1 MADGSHGVSI
11 SCGKYITQFGFCQ
24 VFCIQKHKISYLC
37 RTLTPKKYYNQMT
50 KKLINMIA
58 LSMITLASCTSKNE
72 LKTEAEPKNPF
83 LTEYTTPFQVP
94 PFDQIK
100 NEHYLPAFEA
110 GMKEQLAEVEAIV
123 SNAET
128 PTFQNTI
135 LPFDKSG
142 ETLDRV
148 SNVFFNL
155 NECLTNDEM
164 IKIAETVLPLLSKHS
179 DSIMMNPKLFERID
193 YVYQHR
199 NEMGLDGQQI
209 RVVEKYEQDFVRNG
223 AALPADKQAEL
234 SKINE
239 QLSTLSLQ
247 FGNNLLK
254 ENANYKLVIENEADL
269 AGLPQ
274 TSIDAAAEQAKND
287 SLEGK
292 WVFTL
297 SKPSLIPFLQFS
309 ERRDLREQMYKA
321 YYNRGD
327 NNNANDNKQ
336 LINEMVKLRV
346 QKAKLFGYDNY
357 ADYVLAVNM
366 AKDSKTVDKF
376 LIDIFNPAQ
385 QLAKKELAEMQAI
398 ADEEGAN
405 IKLEGWDWWYYA
417 EKLRKAKYAFD
428 ENQIKPYLTVDNVRN
443 GMFMA
448 ANKLYGVTFTQNT
461 NLPVY
466 YPGVETYEVKEA
478 NGDFLGILYMDYYP
492 RESKSGG
499 AWCTSFRESGHDIN
513 GKKIYPVVSLVMNFT
528 PASGDTPALLTWD
541 ETETMWHEF
550 GHSLHAFFSDGL
562 YSRTCGNV
570 PHDYVEMPSQ
580 IMENWVAEPE
590 VIRMYA
596 KHYQTGEPMPD
607 SLITKI
613 ENSALFNQGFMTT
626 ELIAASILDMKFH
639 EITSIDEIKN
649 LDVDAFEKQ
658 QMDAIGLMPEILP
671 RYRSTN
677 FSHIFNGGYSAGY
690 YAYTWAE
697 VLDKDA
703 FNYFKSS
710 GDLFNPELAAKFRK
724 HCLQECGNDE
734 GMVQYRKFRGQD
746 PDYEPYLK
754 ARGLE

>member
-1 MADGSHGVSI
+1 M
-11 SCGKYITQFGFCQ
+11 
-24 VFCIQKHKISYLC
+24 
-37 RTLTPKKYYNQMT
+37 N

-58 LSMITLASCTSKNE
+58 LSVITLASCTNE
-72 LKTEAEPKNPF
+72 PQPQPKVENPNPF
-83 LTEYTTPFQVP
+83 LSEYTTPFQVP

-123 SNAET
+123 NNTEEA
-128 PTFQNTI
+128 TFENTI
-135 LPFDKSG
+135 LPYDKSG
-142 ETLDRV
+142 QTLSRV

-164 IKIAETVLPLLSKHS
+164 VAIAEQVLPMLSKHS
-179 DSIMMNPKLFERID
+179 DAIMMNPKLFERID

-199 NEMGLDGQQI
+199 NETGLDDQQI
-209 RVVEKYEQDFVRNG
+209 RVVEKYHQDFMRHG
-223 AALPADKQAEL
+223 AGLNAEQQAEL
-234 SKINE
+234 SRINE

-254 ENANYKLVIENEADL
+254 ENAGYKLVIENEADL

-274 TSIDAAAEQAKND
+274 TSIDAAAEQAKAEGM
-287 SLEGK
+287 EGK

-297 SKPSLIPFLQFS
+297 SKPSLIPFLQFADN
-309 ERRDLREQMYKA
+309 RDLREQMYKA

-327 NNNANDNKQ
+327 NNNEYDNKK
-336 LINEMVKLRV
+336 LINEMCKLRV
-346 QKAKLFGYDNY
+346 QKAKLFGFDNY
-357 ADYVLAVNM
+357 ADYVLDINM

-385 QLAKKELAEMQAI
+385 KLAKKELAEMQAI
-398 ADEEGAN
+398 ADKEGAN

-417 EKLRKAKYAFD
+417 EKLRKAKYDFD
-428 ENQIKPYLTVDNVRN
+428 ENYIKPYLTVDNVRN
-443 GMFMA
+443 GMFDA
-448 ANKLYGVTFTQNT
+448 ANKLYGISFTKNET
-461 NLPVY
+461 LPIY

-478 NGDFLGILYMDYYP
+478 NGDFLGILYLDYYP

-513 GKKIYPVVSLVMNFT
+513 GKKIYPVISLVMNFT

-562 YSRTCGNV
+562 YTRTCGNV

-596 KHYQTGEPMPD
+596 KHYKTGEVMPD

-626 ELIAASILDMKFH
+626 ELIAASILDMKYH
-639 EITSIDEIKN
+639 ELTEAQE

-658 QMDAIGLMPEILP
+658 QMDAISLMPEILP

-710 GDLFNPELAAKFRK
+710 GDLFNQELAASFRK
-724 HCLQECGNDE
+724 NCLQECGNDE

-754 ARGLE
+754 ARGLK

>member
-1 MADGSHGVSI
+1 M
-11 SCGKYITQFGFCQ
+11 
-24 VFCIQKHKISYLC
+24 
-37 RTLTPKKYYNQMT
+37 N
-50 KKLINMIA
+50 KKLIKMIA
-58 LSMITLASCTSKNE
+58 LSAITLAACSSNNE
-72 LKTEAEPKNPF
+72 PKTETESLNPF

-110 GMKEQLAEVEAIV
+110 GIAEQQAEVEAI
-123 SNAET
+123 SNNTEPA
-128 PTFQNTI
+128 TFENTI

-142 ETLDRV
+142 QTLDRV

-155 NECLTNDEM
+155 NECLTDDEM
-164 IKIAETVLPLLSKHS
+164 MAIAEQVLPLLSKHS
-179 DSIMMNPKLFERID
+179 DAIMMNPKLFERID
-193 YVYQHR
+193 HVYQHR
-199 NEMGLDGQQI
+199 NEMGLDNQQI
-209 RVVEKYEQDFVRNG
+209 RVVEKYHQDFIRSG
-223 AALPADKQAEL
+223 AGLNAEQQAEL
-234 SKINE
+234 SQINE

-247 FGNNLLK
+247 YGNNLLK
-254 ENANYKLVIENEADL
+254 ENSGYKLVIEDEKDL

-274 TSIDAAAEQAKND
+274 TSIDAAAEQAKNEGM
-287 SLEGK
+287 EGK
-292 WVFTL
+292 WMFTL
-297 SKPSLIPFLQFS
+297 SKPSLIPFLQFADNRS
-309 ERRDLREQMYKA
+309 LREQMYRA

-327 NNNANDNKQ
+327 NNNEYDNKQ
-336 LINEMVKLRV
+336 LVNEMVNLRV
-346 QKAKLFGYDNY
+346 KKAKLFGYDNY

-366 AKDSKTVDKF
+366 AQDSKTVDKF

-385 QLAKKELAEMQAI
+385 QLAQKELAEMQAI
-398 ADEEGAN
+398 ADTEGAN
-405 IKLEGWDWWYYA
+405 FKLAGWDWWYYA
-417 EKLRKAKYAFD
+417 EKLRKAKYDFD
-428 ENQIKPYLTVDNVRN
+428 ENYIKPYLTVDNVRN

-448 ANKLYGVTFTQNT
+448 ANKLYGITFTQNT

-466 YPGVETYEVKEA
+466 FPGVETYEVKEA

-499 AWCTSFRESGHDIN
+499 AWCTSFRESGYDIN

-562 YSRTCGNV
+562 YDRTCGNV
-570 PHDYVEMPSQ
+570 PHDYVELPSQ

-596 KHYQTGEPMPD
+596 KHYKTGEVMPD
-607 SLITKI
+607 SLIAKI

-626 ELIAASILDMKFH
+626 ELIAASILDMKYH
-639 EITSIDEIKN
+639 ELTEPQT
-649 LDVDAFEKQ
+649 LDVDTFEQQ
-658 QMDAIGLMPEILP
+658 QMNAIGLMSEILP

-677 FSHIFNGGYSAGY
+677 FSHIFSGGYSAGY

-703 FNYFKSS
+703 FNYFKTS
-710 GDLFNPELAAKFRK
+710 GNLFNPELATSFRK
-724 HCLQECGNDE
+724 NCLQECGNDE

-746 PDYEPYLK
+746 PDNEPYLR
-754 ARGLE
+754 ARGLK

>member
-1 MADGSHGVSI
+1 
-11 SCGKYITQFGFCQ
+11 
-24 VFCIQKHKISYLC
+24 
-37 RTLTPKKYYNQMT
+37 
-50 KKLINMIA
+50 MIA
-58 LSMITLASCTSKNE
+58 LSVITLASCTSTKDNQ
-72 LKTEAEPKNPF
+72 TEATTTNPF
-83 LTEYTTPFQVP
+83 LTEYTTPFHVP

-100 NEHYLPAFEA
+100 NEHYMPAFEA
-110 GMKEQLAEVEAIV
+110 GMAEQQAEIDAIV
-123 SNAET
+123 NNPET
-128 PTFQNTI
+128 PTFENTI
-135 LPFDKSG
+135 LPYDKSG
-142 ETLDRV
+142 ETLERV

-155 NECLTNDEM
+155 NECLTDDEM
-164 IKIAETVLPLLSKHS
+164 VSIAEQVLPLLSKHS
-179 DSIMMNPKLFERID
+179 DAIMMNPKLFERID

-199 NEMGLDGQQI
+199 NEMGLDDQQI

-234 SKINE
+234 SQINE

-254 ENANYKLVIENEADL
+254 ENANFKLVIDNEADL

-274 TSIDAAAEQAKND
+274 TSIDAAAEQAKAD
-287 SLEGK
+287 GMEGK

-297 SKPSLIPFLQFS
+297 SKPSLIPFLQFADN
-309 ERRDLREQMYKA
+309 RDLREKMYTA

-327 NNNANDNKQ
+327 NNNEYDNKK
-336 LINEMVKLRV
+336 LIKEMVNLRLK
-346 QKAKLFGYDNY
+346 KAQLFGFDNY
-357 ADYVLAVNM
+357 ADYVLDVNM

-385 QLAKKELAEMQAI
+385 DLAKRELAEMQAI
-398 ADEEGAN
+398 ADKEGAN
-405 IKLEGWDWWYYA
+405 FKLKGWDWWYYA
-417 EKLRKAKYAFD
+417 EKLRKAKYDFD
-428 ENQIKPYLTVDNVRN
+428 ENYIKPYLTVDNVRE

-448 ANKLYGVTFTQNT
+448 ANKLYGITFTQNT

-499 AWCTSFRESGHDIN
+499 AWCTSFRESGYDIN

-596 KHYQTGEPMPD
+596 KHYKTGEPMPD
-607 SLITKI
+607 SLINKI

-626 ELIAASILDMKFH
+626 ELIAASILDMKYH
-639 EITSIDEIKN
+639 EITSLDEIN
-649 LDVDAFEKQ
+649 ALDVDAFEKK

-677 FSHIFNGGYSAGY
+677 FAHIFNGGYCAGY

-703 FNYFKSS
+703 FNYFKTS
-710 GDLFNPELAAKFRK
+710 GDLFNPELAASFRLN
-724 HCLQECGNDE
+724 CLQECGNDE

-754 ARGLE
+754 ARGLK

>member
-1 MADGSHGVSI
+1 
-11 SCGKYITQFGFCQ
+11 
-24 VFCIQKHKISYLC
+24 
-37 RTLTPKKYYNQMT
+37 
-50 KKLINMIA
+50 MIA
-58 LSMITLASCTSKNE
+58 LSVIVLASCNSKNE
-72 LKTEAEPKNPF
+72 PKPEAEAPNPF

-100 NEHYLPAFEA
+100 NKHYLLAFEA

-123 SNAET
+123 NNEET
-128 PTFQNTI
+128 PTFENTI

-142 ETLDRV
+142 EILDRV

-164 IKIAETVLPLLSKHS
+164 IAIAEEVLPLLSKHS
-179 DSIMMNPKLFERID
+179 DSITMNPKLFERID

-199 NEMGLDGQQI
+199 NESGLDDQQI
-209 RVVEKYEQDFVRNG
+209 RVVEKYHQDFVRSG
-223 AALPADKQAEL
+223 AALPTDMQEEL

-254 ENANYKLVIENEADL
+254 ENANFKLIIEEEKDL

-274 TSIDAAAEQAKND
+274 GSIDAAAEQAQKD
-287 SLEGK
+287 GMDGK

-297 SKPSLIPFLQFS
+297 SKPSLIPFLQYA
-309 ERRDLREQMYKA
+309 ENRDLREQIYKA

-327 NNNANDNKQ
+327 NGNEYDNKA
-336 LINEMVKLRV
+336 LIKQMLDLRLK
-346 QKAKLFGYDNY
+346 KAQLFGYENY

-385 QLAKKELAEMQAI
+385 ELAKRELAEMQAI
-398 ADEEGAN
+398 ADAEGASY
-405 IKLEGWDWWYYA
+405 KLKGWDWWYYA
-417 EKLRKAKYAFD
+417 EKLRNAKYNFD

-448 ANKLYGVTFTQNT
+448 ANKLYGVTFAKNE

-478 NGDFLGILYMDYYP
+478 NGDFLGILYLDYYP

-513 GKKIYPVVSLVMNFT
+513 GNKIYPVVSLVMNFT
-528 PASGDTPALLTWD
+528 PASGNTPALLTWD

-562 YSRTCGNV
+562 YDRTCGNV
-570 PHDYVEMPSQ
+570 PHDYVELPSQ

-596 KHYQTGEPMPD
+596 KHYQTSEVMPD
-607 SLITKI
+607 SLIEKI
-613 ENSALFNQGFMTT
+613 ENSTLFNQGFMTT

-639 EITSIDEIKN
+639 EITSIDEIKTM
-649 LDVDAFEKQ
+649 DVDAFEKQ

-677 FSHIFNGGYSAGY
+677 FAHIFNGGYCAGY

-703 FNYFKSS
+703 FNYFKTS
-710 GDLFNPELAAKFRK
+710 GNLFNPELAASFRK
-724 HCLQECGNDE
+724 NCLQECGNDE

-754 ARGLE
+754 ARGLK

>member
-1 MADGSHGVSI
+1 M
-11 SCGKYITQFGFCQ
+11 
-24 VFCIQKHKISYLC
+24 
-37 RTLTPKKYYNQMT
+37 N

-58 LSMITLASCTSKNE
+58 LSVIVLASCTSKPE
-72 LKTEAEPKNPF
+72 QKPEAEKPNPF
-83 LTEYTTPFQVP
+83 LSEYTTPFQVP

-100 NEHYLPAFEA
+100 NEQYLPAFEA
-110 GMKEQLAEVEAIV
+110 GIAEQQAEIDAIV
-123 SNAET
+123 NNAET
-128 PTFQNTI
+128 PTFENTI
-135 LPFDKSG
+135 LPYDKSG
-142 ETLDRV
+142 QTLNRV

-164 IKIAETVLPLLSKHS
+164 VAIAEQVLPMLSKHS
-179 DSIMMNPKLFERID
+179 DAIMMNPKLFERID
-193 YVYQHR
+193 YVFQHR
-199 NEMGLDGQQI
+199 NEMGLDDQQI
-209 RVVEKYEQDFVRNG
+209 RVVEKYHQDFMRHG
-223 AALPADKQAEL
+223 AGLNAEQQAEL
-234 SKINE
+234 SQINE

-254 ENANYKLVIENEADL
+254 ENAGYKLVIENEADL

-274 TSIDAAAEQAKND
+274 TSIDAAAEQAKAD
-287 SLEGK
+287 GMEGK

-297 SKPSLIPFLQFS
+297 SKPSLIPFLQFADK
-309 ERRDLREQMYKA
+309 RDLREQMYKA

-327 NNNANDNKQ
+327 NNNEYDNKK
-336 LINEMVKLRV
+336 LVNEMCKLRV
-346 QKAKLFGYDNY
+346 QKAKLFGFDNY
-357 ADYVLAVNM
+357 ADYVLDVNM

-385 QLAKKELAEMQAI
+385 KLAKKELAEMQAI
-398 ADEEGAN
+398 ADKEGAN

-417 EKLRKAKYAFD
+417 EKLRKAKYDFD
-428 ENQIKPYLTVDNVRN
+428 ENYIKPYLTVDNVRD
-443 GMFMA
+443 GMFLA
-448 ANKLYGVTFTQNT
+448 ARMLYGVTFTQNET
-461 NLPVY
+461 LPIY

-478 NGDFLGILYMDYYP
+478 NGDLLGILYMDYYP

-562 YSRTCGNV
+562 YTRTCGNV

-596 KHYQTGEPMPD
+596 KHYQTGEVMPD
-607 SLITKI
+607 SLIAKI

-626 ELIAASILDMKFH
+626 ELIAASILDMKYH
-639 EITSIDEIKN
+639 ELTEPQD

-677 FSHIFNGGYSAGY
+677 FAHIFNGGYSAGY

-710 GDLFNPELAAKFRK
+710 GDLFNPDLAASFRK
-724 HCLQECGNDE
+724 NCLQECGNDE

-754 ARGLE
+754 ARGLK

>member
-1 MADGSHGVSI
+1 MA
-11 SCGKYITQFGFCQ
+11 
-24 VFCIQKHKISYLC
+24 
-37 RTLTPKKYYNQMT
+37 

-58 LSMITLASCTSKNE
+58 LSVITLASCTSKNE
-72 LKTEAEPKNPF
+72 PKTEAEPKNPF

-110 GMKEQLAEVEAIV
+110 GMNEQLAEVEAIV

-164 IKIAETVLPLLSKHS
+164 IKIAEQVLPMLSKHS

-199 NEMGLDGQQI
+199 NEMGLDDQQI

-223 AALPADKQAEL
+223 AALPADKQEEL

-254 ENANYKLVIENEADL
+254 ENAGYKLVIENKEDL

-274 TSIDAAAEQAKND
+274 TSIDAAAEQAKSD
-287 SLEGK
+287 GMEGK

-327 NNNANDNKQ
+327 NNNEYDNKK

-346 QKAKLFGYDNY
+346 QKAKLFGFDNY

-398 ADEEGAN
+398 ADAEGAG

-528 PASGDTPALLTWD
+528 PASGGTPALLTWD

-639 EITSIDEIKN
+639 ELTEVKD
-649 LDVDAFEKQ
+649 LDVDAFEKE

-710 GDLFNPELAAKFRK
+710 GDLFNPELAASFRK
-724 HCLQECGNDE
+724 NCLQECGNDE

-754 ARGLE
+754 ARGLK

>member
-1 MADGSHGVSI
+1 MQPRKHTKFQYNDQKTYQHDRI
-11 SCGKYITQFGFCQ
+11 KRHHIGFL
-24 VFCIQKHKISYLC
+24 HLEA
-37 RTLTPKKYYNQMT
+37 RT
-50 KKLINMIA
+50 
-58 LSMITLASCTSKNE
+58 KNRGRQ
-72 LKTEAEPKNPF
+72 PNPF
-83 LTEYTTPFQVP
+83 LSEYTTPFQVP

-100 NEHYLPAFEA
+100 NEHYMPAFEA
-110 GMKEQLAEVEAIV
+110 GIKEQQTEVEDIV
-123 SNAET
+123 NNAET
-128 PTFQNTI
+128 PTFENTI

-142 ETLDRV
+142 QTLNRV

-164 IKIAETVLPLLSKHS
+164 IAIAEQVLPMLSKHS
-179 DSIMMNPKLFERID
+179 DAIMMNPKLFERID

-199 NEMGLDGQQI
+199 NEMGLDDQQI

-223 AALPADKQAEL
+223 AALPVDKQEEL

-254 ENANYKLVIENEADL
+254 ENAGYKLVIENETDL

-274 TSIDAAAEQAKND
+274 TSIDAAAEQAKAEGM
-287 SLEGK
+287 EGK

-297 SKPSLIPFLQFS
+297 SKPSLIPFLQFADN
-309 ERRDLREQMYKA
+309 RDLREQMYKA

-327 NNNANDNKQ
+327 NGNEYDNKN
-336 LINEMVKLRV
+336 LINEMCKLRV
-346 QKAKLFGYDNY
+346 QKAKLFGFDNY
-357 ADYVLAVNM
+357 ADYVLDVNM

-398 ADEEGAN
+398 AKAEGAN
-405 IKLEGWDWWYYA
+405 FKLEGWDWWYYA
-417 EKLRKAKYAFD
+417 EKLRKAKYDFD
-428 ENQIKPYLTVDNVRN
+428 ENYIKPYLTVDNVRN
-443 GMFMA
+443 GMFTA
-448 ANKLYGVTFTQNT
+448 ANKLYGITFTQNT
-461 NLPVY
+461 NLPIY

-478 NGDFLGILYMDYYP
+478 NGDFLGILYLDYYP
-492 RESKSGG
+492 RDSKSGG

-562 YSRTCGNV
+562 YCRTCGDV

-596 KHYQTGEPMPD
+596 KHYQTGEVMPD
-607 SLITKI
+607 SLIAKI

-639 EITSIDEIKN
+639 ELTEPQDLN
-649 LDVDAFEKQ
+649 VDAFEKQ

-710 GDLFNPELAAKFRK
+710 GNLFNPELAASFRK
-724 HCLQECGNDE
+724 NCLQECGNDE

-746 PDYEPYLK
+746 PEYEPYLK
-754 ARGLE
+754 ARGLK

>member
-1 MADGSHGVSI
+1 
-11 SCGKYITQFGFCQ
+11 
-24 VFCIQKHKISYLC
+24 
-37 RTLTPKKYYNQMT
+37 MT
-50 KKLINMIA
+50 KKIINMIA
-58 LSMITLASCTSKNE
+58 LSVITLASCTSKNE
-72 LKTEAEPKNPF
+72 PKTETENTNPF
-83 LTEYTTPFQVP
+83 LTEYTTPYQVP

-110 GMKEQLAEVEAIV
+110 GMAEQMSQVQTIV
-123 SNAET
+123 NNTEPA
-128 PTFQNTI
+128 TFANTI

-142 ETLDRV
+142 EILDRV

-164 IKIAETVLPLLSKHS
+164 IAIAEQVLPMLSKHS
-179 DSIMMNPKLFERID
+179 DAIMMNPKLFERID

-199 NEMGLDGQQI
+199 NEMGLDDQQI
-209 RVVEKYEQDFVRNG
+209 RVVEKYHQDFVRSG
-223 AALPADKQAEL
+223 AGLTEEQQAEL
-234 SKINE
+234 SQINE

-254 ENANYKLVIENEADL
+254 ENANFKLVINDEKHL

-274 TSIDAAAEQAKND
+274 TSIDAAAEQAKAD
-287 SLEGK
+287 GMEGK

-297 SKPSLIPFLQFS
+297 SKPSLIPFLQFA
-309 ERRDLREQMYKA
+309 ENRDLREKMYKA

-327 NNNANDNKQ
+327 NNNEYDNKKI
-336 LINEMVKLRV
+336 INEMVNLRV
-346 QKAKLFGYDNY
+346 RKAHLFGYENY

-366 AKDSKTVDKF
+366 AQDSKTVDKF
-376 LIDIFNPAQ
+376 LIDIFKPAQ
-385 QLAKKELAEMQAI
+385 QLAEKELAEMQVI
-398 ADEEGAN
+398 ADKEGAK
-405 IKLEGWDWWYYA
+405 IKLQGWDWWYYA
-417 EKLRKAKYAFD
+417 EKLRKAKYDFD
-428 ENQIKPYLTVDNVRN
+428 ENYIKPYLTVDNVRN

-448 ANKLYGVTFTQNT
+448 ANKLYGITFTQNT
-461 NLPVY
+461 NLPIY
-466 YPGVETYEVKEA
+466 YPGVETYEVREA

-513 GKKIYPVVSLVMNFT
+513 GKKIYPVISLVMNFT

-596 KHYQTGEPMPD
+596 KHYKTGEVMPD
-607 SLITKI
+607 SLINKI

-677 FSHIFNGGYSAGY
+677 FAHIFNGGYSAGY

-710 GDLFNPELAAKFRK
+710 GDLFNPELAASFRK
-724 HCLQECGNDE
+724 NCLQECGNDE

-746 PDYEPYLK
+746 PDYEPYLR
-754 ARGLE
+754 ARGLK

>member
-1 MADGSHGVSI
+1 
-11 SCGKYITQFGFCQ
+11 
-24 VFCIQKHKISYLC
+24 
-37 RTLTPKKYYNQMT
+37 
-50 KKLINMIA
+50 MIA
-58 LSMITLASCTSKNE
+58 LSVITLASCTSKPE
-72 LKTEAEPKNPF
+72 QKAEAERPNPF

-100 NEHYLPAFEA
+100 IEHYLPAFEA

-123 SNAET
+123 NNAE
-128 PTFQNTI
+128 PATFENTI
-135 LPFDKSG
+135 LPYDKSG
-142 ETLDRV
+142 KTLSRV

-164 IKIAETVLPLLSKHS
+164 VAIAEQVLPMLSKHS
-179 DSIMMNPKLFERID
+179 DAIMMNPKLFERID

-199 NEMGLDGQQI
+199 NEMGLDDQQI
-209 RVVEKYEQDFVRNG
+209 RVVEKYHQDFMRHG
-223 AALPADKQAEL
+223 AGLSAEKQAEL
-234 SKINE
+234 SQINE

-254 ENANYKLVIENEADL
+254 ENAGYKLVIENEADL

-274 TSIDAAAEQAKND
+274 SSIDAAAEQAKTD
-287 SLEGK
+287 GMEGK

-297 SKPSLIPFLQFS
+297 SKPSLIPFLQFADN
-309 ERRDLREQMYKA
+309 RDLREQMYKA

-327 NNNANDNKQ
+327 NGNEYDNKS
-336 LINEMVKLRV
+336 LINEMCKLRV
-346 QKAKLFGYDNY
+346 QKAKIFGFDNY
-357 ADYVLAVNM
+357 ADYVLDVNM

-398 ADEEGAN
+398 ADAEGAN

-417 EKLRKAKYAFD
+417 EKLRKAKYDFD
-428 ENQIKPYLTVDNVRN
+428 ENYIKPYLTVDNVRN

-448 ANKLYGVTFTQNT
+448 ANKLYGITFTQNT

-478 NGDFLGILYMDYYP
+478 NGDFLGILYLDYYP

-499 AWCTSFRESGHDIN
+499 AWCTEFRTSGHDID
-513 GKKIYPVVSLVMNFT
+513 GKKIYPVISLVMNFT

-562 YSRTCGNV
+562 YTRTCGNV

-596 KHYQTGEPMPD
+596 KHYKTGEVMPD

-626 ELIAASILDMKFH
+626 ELIAASILDMKYH
-639 EITSIDEIKN
+639 ELTEVQD

-710 GDLFNPELAAKFRK
+710 GNLFNPELAASFRK
-724 HCLQECGNDE
+724 NCLQECGNDE

-754 ARGLE
+754 ARGLK

>member
-1 MADGSHGVSI
+1 M
-11 SCGKYITQFGFCQ
+11 Q
-24 VFCIQKHKISYLC
+24 
-37 RTLTPKKYYNQMT
+37 NMN
-50 KKLINMIA
+50 KKLIKMIA
-58 LSMITLASCTSKNE
+58 LSAITMAACSTVNAP
-72 LKTEAEPKNPF
+72 KTETESPNPF

-110 GMKEQLAEVEAIV
+110 GIAEQLTEVEDICNNPEA
-123 SNAET
+123 A
-128 PTFQNTI
+128 TFQNTI
-135 LPFDKSG
+135 LPYDKSG
-142 ETLDRV
+142 QTLDRV

-164 IKIAETVLPLLSKHS
+164 IAIAKQVLPMLSKHG
-179 DSIMMNPKLFERID
+179 DTIAMNPKLFERID

-199 NEMGLDGQQI
+199 HEMGLDGQQI
-209 RVVEKYEQDFVRNG
+209 RVVEKYHQDFIRNG
-223 AALPADKQAEL
+223 AGLNAEQQAEL
-234 SKINE
+234 SQINE

-247 FGNNLLK
+247 YGNNLLK
-254 ENANYKLVIENEADL
+254 ENSNYKLIIDNEADL

-274 TSIDAAAEQAKND
+274 TSIDAAAEQAKNEGM
-287 SLEGK
+287 EGK

-297 SKPSLIPFLQFS
+297 SKPSLIPFLQFADNRS
-309 ERRDLREQMYKA
+309 LREQMYKA

-327 NNNANDNKQ
+327 NNNEYDNKQ
-336 LINEMVKLRV
+336 LVNEMVNLRV
-346 QKAKLFGYDNY
+346 KKAKLFGYDNY

-366 AKDSKTVDKF
+366 AQDSKTVDKF

-385 QLAKKELAEMQAI
+385 ELAKKELAEMQAI
-398 ADEEGAN
+398 ADAEGDN

-417 EKLRKAKYAFD
+417 EKLRKVKYDFD
-428 ENQIKPYLTVDNVRN
+428 ENYIKPYLTVDNVRE

-448 ANKLYGVTFTQNT
+448 ANKLYGVQFVKNET
-461 NLPVY
+461 LPIY
-466 YPGVETYEVKEA
+466 YPGVATYEVKEA

-499 AWCTSFRESGHDIN
+499 AWCTSFRESGYDIN

-562 YSRTCGNV
+562 YDRTCGNV
-570 PHDYVEMPSQ
+570 PHDYVELPSQ

-596 KHYQTGEPMPD
+596 KHYMTGEVMPD
-607 SLITKI
+607 SLIAKI

-626 ELIAASILDMKFH
+626 ELIAASILDMKYH
-639 EITSIDEIKN
+639 ELTGPQT

-658 QMDAIGLMPEILP
+658 QMEAIGLMPEILP

-677 FSHIFNGGYSAGY
+677 FSHIFSGGYSAGY

-703 FNYFKSS
+703 FNYFKTS
-710 GDLFNPELAAKFRK
+710 GNLFNPELAASFRK
-724 HCLQECGNDE
+724 NCLQECGNDE

-754 ARGLE
+754 ARGLK

>member
-1 MADGSHGVSI
+1 M
-11 SCGKYITQFGFCQ
+11 FLGFRKEKNNI
-24 VFCIQKHKISYLC
+24 FYLC
-37 RTLTPKKYYNQMT
+37 SLENTLNFNIMT

-58 LSMITLASCTSKNE
+58 LSVITLASCTSKPE
-72 LKTEAEPKNPF
+72 QKTEVVAPNPF
-83 LTEYTTPFQVP
+83 LSEYTTPFQVP

-100 NEHYLPAFEA
+100 NEHYMPAFETGIA
-110 GMKEQLAEVEAIV
+110 EQQAEVDAIV
-123 SNAET
+123 NNAET
-128 PTFQNTI
+128 PTFENTI

-142 ETLDRV
+142 QTLNRV

-164 IKIAETVLPLLSKHS
+164 VTIAEQVLPMLSKHS
-179 DSIMMNPKLFERID
+179 DAIMMNPKLFERID

-199 NEMGLDGQQI
+199 NEMGLDDQQI
-209 RVVEKYEQDFVRNG
+209 RVVEKYHQDFVRNG

-234 SKINE
+234 SQINE
-239 QLSTLSLQ
+239 KLSTLSLQ

-254 ENANYKLVIENEADL
+254 ENAGYKLVIENEANL

-274 TSIDAAAEQAKND
+274 TSIDAAAEQAKAEGM
-287 SLEGK
+287 EGK

-297 SKPSLIPFLQFS
+297 SKPSLIPFLQFADN
-309 ERRDLREQMYKA
+309 RDMREQMYKA

-327 NNNANDNKQ
+327 NGNEYDNKQ
-336 LINEMVKLRV
+336 LINEMCKLRV

-366 AKDSKTVDKF
+366 AQDSKTVDKF

-398 ADEEGAN
+398 AKAEGAN
-405 IKLEGWDWWYYA
+405 FKLEGWDWWYYA
-417 EKLRKAKYAFD
+417 EKLRKAKYDFD
-428 ENQIKPYLTVDNVRN
+428 ENYIKPYLTVDNVRN
-443 GMFMA
+443 GMFTA
-448 ANKLYGVTFTQNT
+448 ANKLYGITFTQNT

-478 NGDFLGILYMDYYP
+478 NGDFLGILYMDYFP

-513 GKKIYPVVSLVMNFT
+513 GKKVYPVVSLVMNFT
-528 PASGDTPALLTWD
+528 PASGDIPALLTWD

-562 YSRTCGNV
+562 YTRTCGNV

-596 KHYQTGEPMPD
+596 KHYKTGEVMPD
-607 SLITKI
+607 SLIAKI

-639 EITSIDEIKN
+639 ELTEVQD

-710 GDLFNPELAAKFRK
+710 GDLFNPELAASFRK
-724 HCLQECGNDE
+724 NCLQECGNDE

-754 ARGLE
+754 ARGLKQ

>member
-1 MADGSHGVSI
+1 MA
-11 SCGKYITQFGFCQ
+11 
-24 VFCIQKHKISYLC
+24 
-37 RTLTPKKYYNQMT
+37 

-58 LSMITLASCTSKNE
+58 LSVITLASCSTKNE
-72 LKTEAEPKNPF
+72 PKTEAEPKNPF
-83 LTEYTTPFQVP
+83 LSEYTTPFQVP

-110 GMKEQLAEVEAIV
+110 GMKEQLAEVETIIG
-123 SNAET
+123 NAET

-199 NEMGLDGQQI
+199 NEMGLDDQQI

-223 AALPADKQAEL
+223 AALPADKQEEL

-254 ENANYKLVIENEADL
+254 ENAGYKLVIENEADL

-274 TSIDAAAEQAKND
+274 TSIDAAAEQAKAD
-287 SLEGK
+287 SIEGK

-398 ADEEGAN
+398 ADAEGAN

-428 ENQIKPYLTVDNVRN
+428 ENQIKPYLTIDNVRN

-613 ENSALFNQGFMTT
+613 ENSVLFNQGFMTT
-626 ELIAASILDMKFH
+626 ELIAASILDMKYH
-639 EITSIDEIKN
+639 ELTEVKD
-649 LDVDAFEKQ
+649 LDIDAFEKE

-710 GDLFNPELAAKFRK
+710 GDLFNPELAASFRK
-724 HCLQECGNDE
+724 NCLQECGNDE

-754 ARGLE
+754 ARGLKVTE

>member
-1 MADGSHGVSI
+1 
-11 SCGKYITQFGFCQ
+11 
-24 VFCIQKHKISYLC
+24 
-37 RTLTPKKYYNQMT
+37 MT

-58 LSMITLASCTSKNE
+58 LSVITLASCTSKPE
-72 LKTEAEPKNPF
+72 QKTEVESPNPF

-100 NEHYLPAFEA
+100 NEHYMPAFEA
-110 GMKEQLAEVEAIV
+110 GIAEQQAEVDAIV
-123 SNAET
+123 NNVET
-128 PTFQNTI
+128 PTFENTI

-142 ETLDRV
+142 QTLNRV

-164 IKIAETVLPLLSKHS
+164 IAIAEQVLPMLSKHS
-179 DSIMMNPKLFERID
+179 DAIMMNPKLFERID

-199 NEMGLDGQQI
+199 NEMGLDDQQI
-209 RVVEKYEQDFVRNG
+209 RVVEKYHQDFVRNG

-234 SKINE
+234 SQINE

-254 ENANYKLVIENEADL
+254 ENAGYKLVIENEADL

-274 TSIDAAAEQAKND
+274 TSIDAAAEQAKTD
-287 SLEGK
+287 GMEGK

-297 SKPSLIPFLQFS
+297 SKPSLIPFLQFADN
-309 ERRDLREQMYKA
+309 RDLREQMYKA

-327 NNNANDNKQ
+327 NGNEYDNKQ
-336 LINEMVKLRV
+336 LINEMCKLRV
-346 QKAKLFGYDNY
+346 QKAKLFCYDNY

-366 AKDSKTVDKF
+366 AQDSKTVDKF

-385 QLAKKELAEMQAI
+385 QLAKKELAEMQSI
-398 ADEEGAN
+398 ADKEGAN

-417 EKLRKAKYAFD
+417 EKLRKAKYDFD
-428 ENQIKPYLTVDNVRN
+428 ENYIKPYLTVDNVRN
-443 GMFMA
+443 GMFTA
-448 ANKLYGVTFTQNT
+448 ANKLYGITFTQNT

-478 NGDFLGILYMDYYP
+478 NGDFLGILYMDYFP

-562 YSRTCGNV
+562 YTRTCGNV

-596 KHYQTGEPMPD
+596 KHYKTGEVMPD
-607 SLITKI
+607 SLIAKI

-639 EITSIDEIKN
+639 ELTEVQN

-710 GDLFNPELAAKFRK
+710 GDLFNPELAASFRK
-724 HCLQECGNDE
+724 NCLQECGNDE

-754 ARGLE
+754 ARGLKQ

>member
-1 MADGSHGVSI
+1 MQAKKTTFFIFAREKPTSN
-11 SCGKYITQFGFCQ
+11 
-24 VFCIQKHKISYLC
+24 IQ
-37 RTLTPKKYYNQMT
+37 NMN

-58 LSMITLASCTSKNE
+58 LSVIVLASCTSKPE
-72 LKTEAEPKNPF
+72 QKPEAEKPNPF
-83 LTEYTTPFQVP
+83 LSEYTTPFQG
-94 PFDQIK
+94 I
-100 NEHYLPAFEA
+100 A
-110 GMKEQLAEVEAIV
+110 EQQAEIDAIV
-123 SNAET
+123 NNAET
-128 PTFQNTI
+128 PTFENTI
-135 LPFDKSG
+135 LPYDKSG
-142 ETLDRV
+142 QTLNRV

-164 IKIAETVLPLLSKHS
+164 VAIAEQVLPMLSKHS
-179 DSIMMNPKLFERID
+179 DAIMMNPKLFERID

-199 NEMGLDGQQI
+199 NEMGLDDQQI
-209 RVVEKYEQDFVRNG
+209 RVVEKYHQDFMRHG
-223 AALPADKQAEL
+223 AGLNAEQQAEL
-234 SKINE
+234 SQINE

-254 ENANYKLVIENEADL
+254 ENAGYKLVIENEADL

-274 TSIDAAAEQAKND
+274 TSIDAAAEQAKAD
-287 SLEGK
+287 GMEGK

-297 SKPSLIPFLQFS
+297 SKPSLIPFLQFADN
-309 ERRDLREQMYKA
+309 RDLREQMYKA

-327 NNNANDNKQ
+327 NNNEYDNKK
-336 LINEMVKLRV
+336 LVNEMCKLRV
-346 QKAKLFGYDNY
+346 QNAKLFGFDNY
-357 ADYVLAVNM
+357 ADYVLDVNM

-385 QLAKKELAEMQAI
+385 KLAKKELAEMQAI
-398 ADEEGAN
+398 ADKEGAN

-417 EKLRKAKYAFD
+417 EKLRKAKYDFD
-428 ENQIKPYLTVDNVRN
+428 ENYIKPYLTVDNVRD
-443 GMFMA
+443 GMFLA
-448 ANKLYGVTFTQNT
+448 ARMLYGVTFTQNET
-461 NLPVY
+461 LPIY

-478 NGDFLGILYMDYYP
+478 NGDLLGILYMDYYP

-499 AWCTSFRESGHDIN
+499 AWCTSFRESGYDIN

-562 YSRTCGNV
+562 YTRTCGNV

-596 KHYQTGEPMPD
+596 RHYQTGEVMPD
-607 SLITKI
+607 SLIAKI

-626 ELIAASILDMKFH
+626 ELIAASILDMKYH
-639 EITSIDEIKN
+639 ELTEPQD

-710 GDLFNPELAAKFRK
+710 GDLFNPDLAASFRK
-724 HCLQECGNDE
+724 NCLQECGNDE

-754 ARGLE
+754 ARGLK

>member
-1 MADGSHGVSI
+1 MQTKKATFFIFAREKPTSN
-11 SCGKYITQFGFCQ
+11 
-24 VFCIQKHKISYLC
+24 IQ
-37 RTLTPKKYYNQMT
+37 NMN

-58 LSMITLASCTSKNE
+58 LSVITLASCT
-72 LKTEAEPKNPF
+72 TEPKPQPEVEKPNPF
-83 LTEYTTPFQVP
+83 LSEYTTPFQVP

-123 SNAET
+123 NNAE
-128 PTFQNTI
+128 PATFENTI
-135 LPFDKSG
+135 LPYDKSG
-142 ETLDRV
+142 QTLNRV

-164 IKIAETVLPLLSKHS
+164 VAIAEQVLPLLSKHS

-199 NEMGLDGQQI
+199 NETGLDDQQI
-209 RVVEKYEQDFVRNG
+209 RVVEKYHQDFMRHG
-223 AALPADKQAEL
+223 AGLPADKQAEL
-234 SKINE
+234 SRINE

-254 ENANYKLVIENEADL
+254 ENAGYKLVIENEADL

-274 TSIDAAAEQAKND
+274 TSIDAAAEQAKAEGM
-287 SLEGK
+287 EGK

-297 SKPSLIPFLQFS
+297 SKPSLIPFLQFADNRS
-309 ERRDLREQMYKA
+309 LREQMYKA

-327 NNNANDNKQ
+327 NNNEYDNKK
-336 LINEMVKLRV
+336 LVNEMCKLRV
-346 QKAKLFGYDNY
+346 QKAKLFGFDNY
-357 ADYVLAVNM
+357 ADYVLDVNM

-385 QLAKKELAEMQAI
+385 KLAKKELAEMQAI
-398 ADEEGAN
+398 ADKEGAN

-417 EKLRKAKYAFD
+417 EKLRKAKYDFD
-428 ENQIKPYLTVDNVRN
+428 ENYIKPYLTVDNVRN

-448 ANKLYGVTFTQNT
+448 ANKLYGISFTQNT

-478 NGDFLGILYMDYYP
+478 NGDFLGILYLDYYP

-513 GKKIYPVVSLVMNFT
+513 GKKIYPVISLVMNFT

-562 YSRTCGNV
+562 YTRTCGNV

-596 KHYQTGEPMPD
+596 KHYQTGEVMPD
-607 SLITKI
+607 SLIAKI

-626 ELIAASILDMKFH
+626 ELIAASILDMKYH
-639 EITSIDEIKN
+639 ELTEAQD
-649 LDVDAFEKQ
+649 LDIDAFEKQ

-710 GDLFNPELAAKFRK
+710 GDLFNQELAASFRK
-724 HCLQECGNDE
+724 NCLQECGNDE

-754 ARGLE
+754 ARGLK

>member
-1 MADGSHGVSI
+1 M
-11 SCGKYITQFGFCQ
+11 FLGFRKEKNN
-24 VFCIQKHKISYLC
+24 IIYLC
-37 RTLTPKKYYNQMT
+37 SLENTLNFDIMT

-58 LSMITLASCTSKNE
+58 LSVITLASCTSKPE
-72 LKTEAEPKNPF
+72 QKTEVVAPNPF
-83 LTEYTTPFQVP
+83 LSEYTTPFQVP

-100 NEHYLPAFEA
+100 NEHYMPAFETGIA
-110 GMKEQLAEVEAIV
+110 EQQAEVDAIV
-123 SNAET
+123 NNAET
-128 PTFQNTI
+128 PTFENTI

-142 ETLDRV
+142 QTLNRV

-164 IKIAETVLPLLSKHS
+164 VAIAEQVLPMLSKHS
-179 DSIMMNPKLFERID
+179 DAIMMNPKLFERID
-193 YVYQHR
+193 YVFQHCD
-199 NEMGLDGQQI
+199 EMGLDDQQI
-209 RVVEKYEQDFVRNG
+209 RVVKKYHEDFMRHG
-223 AALPADKQAEL
+223 AGLPADKQAEL
-234 SKINE
+234 SQINE
-239 QLSTLSLQ
+239 RLSTLSLQ

-254 ENANYKLVIENEADL
+254 ENAGYKLVIENEADL

-274 TSIDAAAEQAKND
+274 TSIDAAAEQAKAEGM
-287 SLEGK
+287 EGK

-297 SKPSLIPFLQFS
+297 SKPSLIPFLQFADN
-309 ERRDLREQMYKA
+309 RDMREQMYKA

-327 NNNANDNKQ
+327 NGNEYDNKQ
-336 LINEMVKLRV
+336 LINEMCKLRV

-366 AKDSKTVDKF
+366 AQDSKTVDKF

-385 QLAKKELAEMQAI
+385 QLAKKELAEMQSI
-398 ADEEGAN
+398 ADKEGAN

-417 EKLRKAKYAFD
+417 EKLRKAKYDFD
-428 ENQIKPYLTVDNVRN
+428 ENYIKPYLTVDNVRN
-443 GMFMA
+443 GMFTA
-448 ANKLYGVTFTQNT
+448 ANKLYGITFTQNT

-562 YSRTCGNV
+562 YTRTCGNV

-596 KHYQTGEPMPD
+596 KHYKTGEVMPD
-607 SLITKI
+607 SLIAKI

-626 ELIAASILDMKFH
+626 ELIAASILDMKYH
-639 EITSIDEIKN
+639 ELTEVQD
-649 LDVDAFEKQ
+649 LDIDAFEKQ

-710 GDLFNPELAAKFRK
+710 GNLFNPELAASFRK
-724 HCLQECGNDE
+724 NCLQECGNDE

-754 ARGLE
+754 ARGLK

>member
-1 MADGSHGVSI
+1 M
-11 SCGKYITQFGFCQ
+11 FLGFRKEKNNI
-24 VFCIQKHKISYLC
+24 FYLC
-37 RTLTPKKYYNQMT
+37 SLENTLNFNIMT

-58 LSMITLASCTSKNE
+58 LSVITLASCTSKPE
-72 LKTEAEPKNPF
+72 QKTEVESPNPF

-100 NEHYLPAFEA
+100 NEHYMPAFEA
-110 GMKEQLAEVEAIV
+110 GIKEQQTEVEEIV
-123 SNAET
+123 NNAET
-128 PTFQNTI
+128 PTFENTI

-142 ETLDRV
+142 QTLNRV

-155 NECLTNDEM
+155 NECLTNDDM
-164 IKIAETVLPLLSKHS
+164 VAIAEQVLPMLSKHS
-179 DSIMMNPKLFERID
+179 DAIMMNPKLFERID
-193 YVYQHR
+193 YVFQHCD
-199 NEMGLDGQQI
+199 EMGLDDQQI
-209 RVVEKYEQDFVRNG
+209 RVVKKYHEDFMRHG
-223 AALPADKQAEL
+223 AGLPADKQAEL
-234 SKINE
+234 SQINE
-239 QLSTLSLQ
+239 RLSTLSLQ

-254 ENANYKLVIENEADL
+254 ENAGYKLVIENEADL

-274 TSIDAAAEQAKND
+274 TSIDAAAEQAKTD
-287 SLEGK
+287 GMEGK

-297 SKPSLIPFLQFS
+297 SKPSLIPFLQFADN
-309 ERRDLREQMYKA
+309 RDMREQMYKA

-327 NNNANDNKQ
+327 NGNEYDNKQ
-336 LINEMVKLRV
+336 LINEMCKLRV

-366 AKDSKTVDKF
+366 AQDSKTVNKF

-398 ADEEGAN
+398 AKAEGAN
-405 IKLEGWDWWYYA
+405 FKLEGWDWWYYA
-417 EKLRKAKYAFD
+417 EKLRKAKYDFD
-428 ENQIKPYLTVDNVRN
+428 ENYIKPYLTVDNVRN
-443 GMFMA
+443 GMFTA
-448 ANKLYGVTFTQNT
+448 ANKLYGITFTQNT

-513 GKKIYPVVSLVMNFT
+513 GKKIYPIVSLVMNFT
-528 PASGDTPALLTWD
+528 PASGNTPALLTWD

-562 YSRTCGNV
+562 YTRTCGNV

-596 KHYQTGEPMPD
+596 KHYQTGEVMPD
-607 SLITKI
+607 SLIAKI

-626 ELIAASILDMKFH
+626 ELIAASILDMKYH
-639 EITSIDEIKN
+639 ELTEVQD

-710 GDLFNPELAAKFRK
+710 GDLFNPELAASFRK
-724 HCLQECGNDE
+724 NCLQECGNDE

-754 ARGLE
+754 ARGLKQ

>member
-1 MADGSHGVSI
+1 MA
-11 SCGKYITQFGFCQ
+11 
-24 VFCIQKHKISYLC
+24 
-37 RTLTPKKYYNQMT
+37 

-58 LSMITLASCTSKNE
+58 LSMITLASCTSNNE
-72 LKTEAEPKNPF
+72 PKTEAEPKNPF

-123 SNAET
+123 NNAET

-199 NEMGLDGQQI
+199 NEMGLDDQQI

-254 ENANYKLVIENEADL
+254 ENANYKLVVENEADL

-327 NNNANDNKQ
+327 NNNEYDNKK

-346 QKAKLFGYDNY
+346 QKAKLFGFDNY

-366 AKDSKTVDKF
+366 AQDSKTVDKF

-639 EITSIDEIKN
+639 ELTEVKD
-649 LDVDAFEKQ
+649 LDVDAFEKE
-658 QMDAIGLMPEILP
+658 QMDAIGLMKEILP

-710 GDLFNPELAAKFRK
+710 GNLFNPELAASFRK
-724 HCLQECGNDE
+724 NCLQECGNDE

-754 ARGLE
+754 ARGLK

>member
-1 MADGSHGVSI
+1 MA
-11 SCGKYITQFGFCQ
+11 
-24 VFCIQKHKISYLC
+24 
-37 RTLTPKKYYNQMT
+37 

-58 LSMITLASCTSKNE
+58 LSVITLASCSTKNE
-72 LKTEAEPKNPF
+72 PKTEAEPKNPF

-123 SNAET
+123 GNAET

-199 NEMGLDGQQI
+199 NEMGLDDQQI

-223 AALPADKQAEL
+223 AALPADKQEEL

-254 ENANYKLVIENEADL
+254 ENAGYKLVIENEADL

-274 TSIDAAAEQAKND
+274 TSIDAAAEQAKAD
-287 SLEGK
+287 SIEGK

-309 ERRDLREQMYKA
+309 KRRDLREQMYKA

-366 AKDSKTVDKF
+366 AQDSKTVDKF

-398 ADEEGAN
+398 ADAEGAN

-626 ELIAASILDMKFH
+626 ELIAASILDMKYH
-639 EITSIDEIKN
+639 ELTEVKD
-649 LDVDAFEKQ
+649 LDIDAFEKE

-710 GDLFNPELAAKFRK
+710 GDLFNPELAASFRK
-724 HCLQECGNDE
+724 NCLQECGNDE

-754 ARGLE
+754 ARGLK

>member
-1 MADGSHGVSI
+1 
-11 SCGKYITQFGFCQ
+11 
-24 VFCIQKHKISYLC
+24 
-37 RTLTPKKYYNQMT
+37 MT
-50 KKLINMIA
+50 KKIINMIA
-58 LSMITLASCTSKNE
+58 LSVITLASCTSKPE
-72 LKTEAEPKNPF
+72 QKTEAAGPNPF

-100 NEHYLPAFEA
+100 IEHYMPAFEA
-110 GMKEQLAEVEAIV
+110 GIKEQQAEIEAIANN
-123 SNAET
+123 SEA

-164 IKIAETVLPLLSKHS
+164 IAIAEQVLPMLSKHG
-179 DSIMMNPKLFERID
+179 DAIMMNPKLFERID

-199 NEMGLDGQQI
+199 NEMGLDDQQI
-209 RVVEKYEQDFVRNG
+209 RVVEKYHQDFVRSG

-234 SKINE
+234 SQINE

-274 TSIDAAAEQAKND
+274 TSIDAAAEQAKNNGM
-287 SLEGK
+287 EGK

-327 NNNANDNKQ
+327 NNNEYDNKK
-336 LINEMVKLRV
+336 LINEIVKLRV

-398 ADEEGAN
+398 ADAEGAN

-580 IMENWVAEPE
+580 IMENWVTEPE

-596 KHYQTGEPMPD
+596 KHYKTGEPMPD
-607 SLITKI
+607 SLIAKI

-626 ELIAASILDMKFH
+626 ELIAASILDMKYH
-639 EITSIDEIKN
+639 EITSIDEIKA

-658 QMDAIGLMPEILP
+658 QMDAIGLMREILP

-677 FSHIFNGGYSAGY
+677 FAHIFNGGYSAGY

-710 GDLFNPELAAKFRK
+710 GNLFNPELAASFRK
-724 HCLQECGNDE
+724 NCLQECGNDE

-746 PDYEPYLK
+746 PDYEPYLR
-754 ARGLE
+754 ARGLK

>member
-1 MADGSHGVSI
+1 MS
-11 SCGKYITQFGFCQ
+11 
-24 VFCIQKHKISYLC
+24 
-37 RTLTPKKYYNQMT
+37 
-50 KKLINMIA
+50 KKLLHVIVLSAIA
-58 LSMITLASCTSKNE
+58 LSACNDKQAKQE
-72 LKTEAEPKNPF
+72 EAPAVNPF

-100 NEHYLPAFEA
+100 NEHYMPAFEA
-110 GMKEQLAEVEAIV
+110 GIREQQSEVEAICN
-123 SNAET
+123 NAEA

-142 ETLDRV
+142 QTLDRV

-164 IKIAETVLPLLSKHS
+164 VAIAEQVLPMLSKHS

-199 NEMGLDGQQI
+199 NEMGLDDQQI
-209 RVVEKYEQDFVRNG
+209 RVVEKYHQDFIRSG
-223 AALPADKQAEL
+223 AGLNAEQQAEL
-234 SKINE
+234 SQINE

-254 ENANYKLVIENEADL
+254 ENAGYKLVIEDEKDL

-274 TSIDAAAEQAKND
+274 TSIDAAAEQAKAD
-287 SLEGK
+287 GMEGK

-297 SKPSLIPFLQFS
+297 SKPSLIPFLQFADN
-309 ERRDLREQMYKA
+309 RDLREKMYKA

-327 NNNANDNKQ
+327 NDNEYDNKK
-336 LINEMVKLRV
+336 LINEMCKLRV

-366 AKDSKTVDKF
+366 AQDSKTVDKF

-385 QLAKKELAEMQAI
+385 QLAKRELAEMQAI
-398 ADEEGAN
+398 ADAEGAG

-417 EKLRKAKYAFD
+417 EKLRKAKYDFD
-428 ENQIKPYLTVDNVRN
+428 ENYIKPYLTVDNVRN
-443 GMFMA
+443 GMFTA
-448 ANKLYGVTFTQNT
+448 ANKLYGITFTQNT

-499 AWCTSFRESGHDIN
+499 AWCTSFRESGHDIEGN
-513 GKKIYPVVSLVMNFT
+513 KVYPVVSLVMNFT

-562 YSRTCGNV
+562 YDRTCGNV

-596 KHYQTGEPMPD
+596 KHYQTGEVMPD
-607 SLITKI
+607 SLINKI

-626 ELIAASILDMKFH
+626 ELIAASILDMKYH
-639 EITSIDEIKN
+639 ELTEPQD
-649 LDVDAFEKQ
+649 LDVDAFEKE

-710 GDLFNPELAAKFRK
+710 GDLFNPELAASFRK
-724 HCLQECGNDE
+724 NCLQECGNDE

-754 ARGLE
+754 ARGLK

>member
-1 MADGSHGVSI
+1 MTLNLPTMA
-11 SCGKYITQFGFCQ
+11 
-24 VFCIQKHKISYLC
+24 
-37 RTLTPKKYYNQMT
+37 

-58 LSMITLASCTSKNE
+58 LSVITLASCSTKNE
-72 LKTEAEPKNPF
+72 PKTEAEPKNPF
-83 LTEYTTPFQVP
+83 LSEYTTPFQVP

-110 GMKEQLAEVEAIV
+110 GMKEQLAEVEAIIG
-123 SNAET
+123 NAET

-199 NEMGLDGQQI
+199 NEMGLDDQQI

-223 AALPADKQAEL
+223 AALPADKQEEL

-254 ENANYKLVIENEADL
+254 ENAGYKLIIENEADL

-274 TSIDAAAEQAKND
+274 TSIDAAAEQAKAD
-287 SLEGK
+287 SIEGK

-366 AKDSKTVDKF
+366 AQDSKTVDKF

-398 ADEEGAN
+398 ADAGT
-405 IKLEGWDWWYYA
+405 GG
-417 EKLRKAKYAFD
+417 
-428 ENQIKPYLTVDNVRN
+428 T
-443 GMFMA
+443 
-448 ANKLYGVTFTQNT
+448 T
-461 NLPVY
+461 
-466 YPGVETYEVKEA
+466 
-478 NGDFLGILYMDYYP
+478 P
-492 RESKSGG
+492 R
-499 AWCTSFRESGHDIN
+499 
-513 GKKIYPVVSLVMNFT
+513 
-528 PASGDTPALLTWD
+528 
-541 ETETMWHEF
+541 
-550 GHSLHAFFSDGL
+550 
-562 YSRTCGNV
+562 
-570 PHDYVEMPSQ
+570 
-580 IMENWVAEPE
+580 
-590 VIRMYA
+590 
-596 KHYQTGEPMPD
+596 
-607 SLITKI
+607 
-613 ENSALFNQGFMTT
+613 NSARPNT
-626 ELIAASILDMKFH
+626 
-639 EITSIDEIKN
+639 
-649 LDVDAFEKQ
+649 
-658 QMDAIGLMPEILP
+658 P
-671 RYRSTN
+671 STK
-677 FSHIFNGGYSAGY
+677 
-690 YAYTWAE
+690 T
-697 VLDKDA
+697 
-703 FNYFKSS
+703 KSS
-710 GDLFNPELAAKFRK
+710 LTSPSTTCATVCLWLPTSCTVSPSRK
-724 HCLQECGNDE
+724 TLTCPSIIPAW
-734 GMVQYRKFRGQD
+734 RPTK
-746 PDYEPYLK
+746 
-754 ARGLE
+754 

>member
-1 MADGSHGVSI
+1 MFLSFRKEKNNI
-11 SCGKYITQFGFCQ
+11 F
-24 VFCIQKHKISYLC
+24 YLC
-37 RTLTPKKYYNQMT
+37 SLENTLNIDIMT

-58 LSMITLASCTSKNE
+58 LSVITLASCTSKPE
-72 LKTEAEPKNPF
+72 QKTEVEKPNPF

-100 NEHYLPAFEA
+100 NEHYMPAFEA
-110 GMKEQLAEVEAIV
+110 GIKEQQAEIETIV
-123 SNAET
+123 NNEET
-128 PTFQNTI
+128 PTFENTI
-135 LPFDKSG
+135 LPYDKSG
-142 ETLDRV
+142 QILDRV

-164 IKIAETVLPLLSKHS
+164 VAIAEQVLPMLSKHS
-179 DSIMMNPKLFERID
+179 DAIMMNPELFKRID

-199 NEMGLDGQQI
+199 NEMGLDDQQI
-209 RVVEKYEQDFVRNG
+209 RVVEKYHQDFMRHG
-223 AALPADKQAEL
+223 AGLNAEQQAEL
-234 SKINE
+234 SQINE

-254 ENANYKLVIENEADL
+254 ENAGYKLIIDNEADL

-274 TSIDAAAEQAKND
+274 TSIDAAAEQAKSD
-287 SLEGK
+287 GMEGK

-297 SKPSLIPFLQFS
+297 SKPSLIPFLQFADN
-309 ERRDLREQMYKA
+309 RDLREKMYKA

-327 NNNANDNKQ
+327 NNNEYDNKK
-336 LINEMVKLRV
+336 LINEMCRLRV
-346 QKAKLFGYDNY
+346 QKAKLFGFENY
-357 ADYVLAVNM
+357 ADYVLDINM

-398 ADEEGAN
+398 ADKEGAN

-417 EKLRKAKYAFD
+417 EKLRKAKYDFD
-428 ENQIKPYLTVDNVRN
+428 ENYIKPYLTVDNVRN

-448 ANKLYGVTFTQNT
+448 ANKLYGITFTQNT
-461 NLPVY
+461 NLPIY

-499 AWCTSFRESGHDIN
+499 AWCTSFRESGYDIQ

-596 KHYQTGEPMPD
+596 KHYKTGEVMPD
-607 SLITKI
+607 SLINKI

-626 ELIAASILDMKFH
+626 ELIAASILDMKYH
-639 EITSIDEIKN
+639 ELTEPQE

-677 FSHIFNGGYSAGY
+677 FAHIFNGGYSAGY

-710 GDLFNPELAAKFRK
+710 GNLFNPELAASFRK
-724 HCLQECGNDE
+724 NCLQECGNDE

-754 ARGLE
+754 ARGLK

>member
-1 MADGSHGVSI
+1 MS
-11 SCGKYITQFGFCQ
+11 
-24 VFCIQKHKISYLC
+24 
-37 RTLTPKKYYNQMT
+37 

-58 LSMITLASCTSKNE
+58 LSVITLASCTSKNE
-72 LKTEAEPKNPF
+72 PKTETEPKNPF

-123 SNAET
+123 NNEET
-128 PTFQNTI
+128 PTFANTI

-142 ETLDRV
+142 EILDRV

-164 IKIAETVLPLLSKHS
+164 IAIAEQVLPLLSKHS

-199 NEMGLDGQQI
+199 NEMGLDDQQI

-234 SKINE
+234 SEINE

-254 ENANYKLVIENEADL
+254 ENANFKLIIDREENL

-274 TSIDAAAEQAKND
+274 TSIDAAAEQAKAEGM
-287 SLEGK
+287 EGK

-297 SKPSLIPFLQFS
+297 SKPSLIPFLQFA
-309 ERRDLREQMYKA
+309 DNHKLRKEMYDA

-327 NNNANDNKQ
+327 NNNEYDNKV
-336 LINEMVKLRV
+336 LIKQMLELRLK
-346 QKAKLFGYDNY
+346 KAQLFGYENY

-376 LIDIFNPAQ
+376 LIDIFKPAQ
-385 QLAKKELAEMQAI
+385 ALAKRELAEMQAI
-398 ADEEGAN
+398 ADAEKTAQNPHTDEQALLQGF
-405 IKLEGWDWWYYA
+405 DWWYYA
-417 EKLRKAKYAFD
+417 EKLRKAKYDFD
-428 ENQIKPYLTVDNVRN
+428 ENYIKPYLSVDNVRN

-448 ANKLYGVTFTQNT
+448 ANKLYGITFTKNET
-461 NLPVY
+461 LPVY

-607 SLITKI
+607 SLIAKI

-639 EITSIDEIKN
+639 EITSLEEIQAM
-649 LDVDAFEKQ
+649 DVDAFEKQ
-658 QMDAIGLMPEILP
+658 QMDAIGLMREILP

-710 GDLFNPELAAKFRK
+710 GDLFNPELAASFRK

-754 ARGLE
+754 ARGLK